1 MREEDRELLGEVKAK
16 IDSIHETVSILREDL
31 RYLKSN
37 QERDS
42 VKLAKVE
49 QSITN
54 HLAHHDRNF
63 RITMVLLGSF
73 LSLALYVIKIL

>member
-1 MREEDRELLGEVKAK
+1 MKEEDRELLGEVKAK
-16 IDSIHETVSILREDL
+16 VDSIHETVSILREDL

-49 QSITN
+49 ESIAN

-63 RITMVLLGSF
+63 RISLAFLAFF
-73 LSLALYVIKIL
+73 LSFALYVIKIL